1 MPGSL
6 LSLISAEDHREAEEA
21 SDGYEPCACDA
32 HFLRSAASL
41 EGNAGYAHQISRRQ
55 TGRDGKRAHEEI
67 RDLPAGT
74 LKELRAE
81 LDENDPRGE
90 YVILVEGW
98 NEDMAEGE
106 EEKASW
112 EAEALELAKTLPQK
126 EAARKIAAK
135 FHMGRRDVYQYLL
148 KNGD

>member
-1 MPGSL
+1 MDT
-6 LSLISAEDHREAEEA
+6 LIKYLGDRQAVTARELTKKFET
-21 SDGYEPCACDA
+21 
-32 HFLRSAASL
+32 F
-41 EGNAGYAHQISRRQ
+41 RR
-55 TGRDGKRAHEEI
+55 
-67 RDLPAGT
+67 GT

-106 EEKASW
+106 EEEASW